1 MPRDIRNRI
10 HIYYMEKLEQEKHVI
25 VYPKSICGVKTNWRD
40 FNYPMAFD
48 LYNQAITEVCKVF
61 DVLVPE
67 DISVRYEWCWD
78 TIPHPSLSDDIDK
91 QNEIRKTDEYELY
104 KDLFVES
111 HVREVTESMF
121 KDAYRN
127 ISMACKSEY
136 GSEKLK
142 ERNKLEKDNTYK
154 SYFDLNYLFY
164 DMLGNQNTSMKN
176 DGCWIMRD
184 GSYIPVGT
192 AHHNR
197 FLQDYL
203 GYKEYDMER
212 YWVKVSLGTAH
223 IHDKLTNEQWQTV
236 NKFKKKYNLNL
247 EKLGDW

>member
-1 MPRDIRNRI
+1 MPKDIRNRL
-10 HIYYMEKLEQEKHVI
+10 HIYYMEKHREKHVV
-25 VYPKSICGVKTNWRD
+25 VYPKSICGYKTNWRD

-48 LYNQAITEVCKVF
+48 LYSQGITEVCRAF
-61 DVLVPE
+61 NVLVPE
-67 DISVRYEWCWD
+67 DIALRYEWCWD
-78 TIPHPSLSDDIDK
+78 TIPHPSLPDNK
-91 QNEIRKTDEYELY
+91 KEERQTEEYKLY

-111 HVREVTESMF
+111 HLREITESMF
-121 KDAYRN
+121 NEAYRN
-127 ISMACKSEY
+127 IRAACKSEY

-142 ERNKLEKDNTYK
+142 ERNKLEKDDTYK

-164 DMLGNQNTSMKN
+164 DMLGNQDTSMEHN
-176 DGCWIMRD
+176 GCWIMRD
-184 GSYIPVGT
+184 GSYIPLGT

-197 FLQDYL
+197 FLQEYL

-223 IHDKLTNEQWQTV
+223 IHDKLTNQQWETV
-236 NKFKKKYNLNL
+236 NKFKRKYNLTL